1 MINHPFPTTNKILNK
16 NNKSKKEEYDS
27 DNSCKMSRLARR
39 AMCTSDDV
47 AAANTA
53 IGWPTGVPQ
62 SRASYSYLQFGNT
75 PLYQPP
81 SADIK
86 SYHHLAILFFL
97 SEALTVLHGIAW
109 YCT

>member
-1 MINHPFPTTNKILNK
+1 ML
-16 NNKSKKEEYDS
+16 
-27 DNSCKMSRLARR
+27 RLVRR

-109 YCT
+109 YCMI

>member
-1 MINHPFPTTNKILNK
+1 
-16 NNKSKKEEYDS
+16 
-27 DNSCKMSRLARR
+27 
-39 AMCTSDDV
+39 MCTSDDV

-62 SRASYSYLQFGNT
+62 SGASYSYLQFGNT

-109 YCT
+109 YSMIFQGPEFYIDTAEVILSDWSNAGA